1 MHLRIKKVIKS
12 AVIIVPQHKPF
23 VPVTSKEKSY
33 LRLFACCSINWST
46 DIIRII
52 NLITLMA
59 ISEYKQEFEA
69 PVAISLMC
77 KRWFLSKRFAVPLI
91 HIHIHI
97 PI

>member
-23 VPVTSKEKSY
+23 VPVTPKEKSY

-46 DIIRII
+46 DIIRKI

-69 PVAISLMC
+69 PVAVSLMC
-77 KRWFLSKRFAVPLI
+77 KR
-91 HIHIHI
+91 
-97 PI
+97 